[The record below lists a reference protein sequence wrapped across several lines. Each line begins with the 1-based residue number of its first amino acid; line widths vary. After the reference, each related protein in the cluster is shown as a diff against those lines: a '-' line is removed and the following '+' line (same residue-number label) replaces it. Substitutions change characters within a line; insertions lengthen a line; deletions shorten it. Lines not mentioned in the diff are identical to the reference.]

1 MGGAFRTHG
10 SEEISIQDLG
20 GGGDLEEKRVI
31 GKLKCRWQNTIKIDL
46 KEVGWDSAGSG

>member
-1 MGGAFRTHG
+1 MEVKKYPYR
-10 SEEISIQDLG
+10 ILG
-20 GGGDLEEKRVI
+20 GGLEEKRVI